1 MSSANRVA
9 TPADALAYV
18 EREGIEVI
26 WHWFVDLEGHVK
38 GFAIAPTEFE
48 RSLTDGMYFDGS
60 SVSGFN
66 SIEESSL
73 LAKPDLNTFRE
84 LPSFNGEP
92 KQVFMFCDLFTPNGD
107 PYDRDPRGVLKRVV
121 KKAQDMGFTS
131 YMGPELEF
139 FIFAKGDGPTLL
151 DHGGYFSGPPQDRGT
166 AIRHTAVRALQNL
179 GIQVEYHHHEVSQS
193 QHEIDL
199 RYNETTIMA
208 DSAIVYKYIVKQAA
222 DAAGCYASFM
232 PKPIFGVNGSGMH
245 VHQSLFTGSNNAMA
259 DPADPHGLST
269 TAKQYIAGLLKYA
282 QPLCSFWAPT
292 VNSYKRL
299 VPGYEAPVYIA
310 WSQQNRSALVRLP
323 AFVKGKEKSVRCELR
338 CPDPSANPYLAFAGM
353 LAAGLS
359 GIEEKLELEPAQTD
373 NLFHLS
379 ELERERRGIRSLP
392 GNLHEA
398 LHHTKRSEW
407 VRHSLGENLVE
418 NYLTV
423 KYKEFDDYRVQVT
436 DWEIN
441 RYYSVL

>member
-1 MSSANRVA
+1 MSSAARVA

-73 LAKPDLNTFRE
+73 LARPDLSTFRE
-84 LPSFNGEP
+84 LPSFKGEP
-92 KQVFMFCDLFTPNGD
+92 KQVFMFCDLFTPNGE

-121 KKAQDMGFTS
+121 KKANDMGFTS

-139 FIFAKGDGPTLL
+139 FIFAQGNGPTLL
-151 DHGGYFSGPPQDRGT
+151 DHGGYFSGPPTDRGT
-166 AIRHTAVRALQNL
+166 PVRHAAVRALQDL
-179 GIQVEYHHHEVSQS
+179 GIQVEYHHHEVAQS

-199 RYNETTIMA
+199 RYNETATMA
-208 DSAIVYKYIVKQAA
+208 DHAIVYKYIVKQAA

-232 PKPIFGVNGSGMH
+232 PKPIYGVNGSGMH
-245 VHQSLFTGSNNAMA
+245 VHQSLFNGSTNAMA

-282 QPLCSFWAPT
+282 QPLCAFWAPT

-398 LHHTKRSEW
+398 LHHTKKSDW
-407 VRHSLGENLVE
+407 VRQALGDNLVE
-418 NYLTV
+418 NYLAV
-423 KYKEFDDYRVQVT
+423 KYKEFDEYRVQVT

>member
-1 MSSANRVA
+1 MSNAALVS
-9 TPADALAYV
+9 TPSDALAYV

-26 WHWFVDLEGHVK
+26 WHWFVDLDGHVK

-73 LAKPDLNTFRE
+73 LAKPDLSTFRE

-107 PYDRDPRGVLKRVV
+107 PYDRDPRGVLKRIVA
-121 KKAQDMGFTS
+121 KAKDMGYTS
-131 YMGPELEF
+131 FMGPELEF
-139 FIFAKGDGPTLL
+139 FIFAQGDRPTLL
-151 DHGGYFSGPPQDRGT
+151 DHGGYFSGPPVDRGT
-166 AIRHTAVRALQNL
+166 PVRHAAVRALQNL
-179 GIQVEYHHHEVSQS
+179 GIQVEYHHHEVAES

-199 RYNETTIMA
+199 RYNETSKMA
-208 DSAIVYKYIVKQAA
+208 DSAIIYKYIVKQAA
-222 DAAGCYASFM
+222 HAAGHYASFM

-245 VHQSLFTGSNNAMA
+245 VHQSLFRGDTNAMA
-259 DPADPHGLST
+259 DPSDPHGLST

-338 CPDPSANPYLAFAGM
+338 CADPSANPYLAFATM
-353 LAAGLS
+353 LGAGLA
-359 GIEEKLELEPAQTD
+359 GIEEKLQLEPAQVD
-373 NLFHLS
+373 NLYHIS
-379 ELERERRGIRSLP
+379 ELEREKRGIKSLP

-398 LHHTKRSEW
+398 LHHTKRSDF
-407 VRHSLGENLVE
+407 VHHLLGENLVNNFLE
-418 NYLTV
+418 V
-423 KYKEFDDYRVQVT
+423 KYKEYDRYRTSVT
-436 DWEIN
+436 HWEIEN
-441 RYYSVL
+441 YYSVL